1 MDLLSQD
8 DNIEEGDRVPLGM
21 LQNLKPRARALMT
34 CAVTLIVAALA
45 NTALTAQT
53 PCADGFAGDYPCQ
66 NVDFLSFM
74 GVDEVG
80 GGEMN
85 DIWGWVDPID
95 STEYVILGRTSGTA
109 FINISDPLNP
119 VLVANLPTNTV
130 SSLWRDIKVY
140 NNHAFIVSE
149 ANGHGMQVV
158 DLTQLGAIANP
169 PQQIGA
175 DALYTG
181 WGNAHNIVIN
191 ESTGRAYGVGTG
203 TFQGGLHILDI
214 TDPLNPTLIGD
225 FGGDG
230 YTHDAQVVS
239 YNGPDSNFQGKE
251 IAFCCNENTVTI
263 VDVTD
268 AADATLISSTGYAGS
283 NYTHQG
289 WLTEDHRFF
298 LSNDELDEQNLGIN
312 TTTFIWD
319 VSDLSAPV
327 LVGTFVS
334 TSSAIDHNMYVRDSF
349 VYQSNYRAGLRI
361 LNAAEIESGQLEEIG
376 YFDVYPSS
384 DAPQF
389 SGSWSNY
396 PYFPSGVIAV
406 SHIEEG
412 VFFLKLSDVL
422 VDYGCTDAEACNYN
436 PDATQDDG
444 SCLAFNVCGEC
455 EGEDLFCVGCTD
467 EASCNYSDVATID
480 DGSCFAVEA
489 PAPQSAIQS
498 LDPVTFTAEPNSY
511 WYATDDAVDALTVA
525 VSYTFPLLLESD
537 SSVWVAHSNAEFNA
551 TGGKAAPDF
560 GAGQFHPNNAY
571 WMLFDVY
578 QDVLFESVEVY
589 SEDGGNHTV
598 EILDAA
604 GSLVA
609 SVTQALNAGQNVFSL
624 NVEIPTGEGY
634 QIRSGTNSPFLWRD
648 DDNAAVT
655 YPYDIGSLATIT
667 GTTIQGQ
674 NQYTYY
680 YFYYNWT
687 MSSSNPCL
695 SDRVEFTVTVEE
707 VNGLGELLP
716 TTTPRHLV
724 KTVDLMG
731 REVANPLNQLVFLVY
746 SDGSVEK
753 RFVTEVR

>member
-1 MDLLSQD
+1 M
-8 DNIEEGDRVPLGM
+8 
-21 LQNLKPRARALMT
+21 
-34 CAVTLIVAALA
+34 
-45 NTALTAQT
+45 
-53 PCADGFAGDYPCQ
+53 
-66 NVDFLSFM
+66 
-74 GVDEVG
+74 
-80 GGEMN
+80 
-85 DIWGWVDPID
+85 
-95 STEYVILGRTSGTA
+95 
-109 FINISDPLNP
+109 
-119 VLVANLPTNTV
+119 
-130 SSLWRDIKVY
+130 
-140 NNHAFIVSE
+140 
-149 ANGHGMQVV
+149 
-158 DLTQLGAIANP
+158 
-169 PQQIGA
+169 
-175 DALYTG
+175 
-181 WGNAHNIVIN
+181 
-191 ESTGRAYGVGTG
+191 
-203 TFQGGLHILDI
+203 
-214 TDPLNPTLIGD
+214 
-225 FGGDG
+225 
-230 YTHDAQVVS
+230 
-239 YNGPDSNFQGKE
+239 
-251 IAFCCNENTVTI
+251 
-263 VDVTD
+263 
-268 AADATLISSTGYAGS
+268 
-283 NYTHQG
+283 
-289 WLTEDHRFF
+289 
-298 LSNDELDEQNLGIN
+298 
-312 TTTFIWD
+312 
-319 VSDLSAPV
+319 
-327 LVGTFVS
+327 
-334 TSSAIDHNMYVRDSF
+334 
-349 VYQSNYRAGLRI
+349 
-361 LNAAEIESGQLEEIG
+361 
-376 YFDVYPSS
+376 
-384 DAPQF
+384 
-389 SGSWSNY
+389 
-396 PYFPSGVIAV
+396 
-406 SHIEEG
+406 
-412 VFFLKLSDVL
+412 
-422 VDYGCTDAEACNYN
+422 
-436 PDATQDDG
+436 
-444 SCLAFNVCGEC
+444 
-455 EGEDLFCVGCTD
+455 
-467 EASCNYSDVATID
+467 ATID

-624 NVEIPTGEGY
+624 NVEIPAGEGY